1 MTTEQIDELLADIIS
16 IYAPQF
22 GRTLTKGAALKLAAL
37 SVEDKLEN
45 IPGSVYALAKA
56 AFSECG
62 TIFEE
67 SIADGTIAGVV
78 MSGAANMNPAFVVL
92 WIEGNNIHMKAGAK
106 EGLIK
111 QHTAEQAV
119 EIFKS
124 ALADVESKQER

>member
-1 MTTEQIDELLADIIS
+1 MTTEQTDELLADMIS

-22 GRTLTKGAALKLAAL
+22 GRALTKKVALKLAAV

-56 AFSECG
+56 TFSECG
-62 TIFEE
+62 TILEE
-67 SIADGTIAGVV
+67 SVADRTIAGVI
-78 MSGAANMNPAFVVL
+78 MAGAANMNPAFVLL
-92 WIEGNNIHMKAGAK
+92 WIERNNIHMKAAAK

-124 ALADVESKQER
+124 AFANVESKQES